1 MELTEEL
8 ALLCRQAAEETDNEK
23 LLDLTKRI
31 NELLEQQEDQEKA
44 RSKTRHAAA

>member
-8 ALLCRQAAEETDNEK
+8 ATLCRQAAEETDTNK

-31 NELLEQQEDQEKA
+31 NELLEKQENQEKQ
-44 RSKTRHAAA
+44 RWKTQAA